1 MEVKITIFFTK
12 YVKVTV
18 KKVVDRLTV
27 VLDGRMTSN
36 DGESIA
42 FQYRKSFLN
51 RHSTCLWLCY

>member
-12 YVKVTV
+12 YVKV

-27 VLDGRMTSN
+27 VLDDRITSN
-36 DGESIA
+36 DGQSTA
-42 FQYRKSFLN
+42 FQYRKPFLN